1 MREIKRIDAGDR
13 LSEATI
19 HSGII
24 YLAGQVPEDTSLDAY
39 GQTKQVLQLIDN
51 LLAQSQSDKSRI
63 LRAEIF
69 LADMQDYAAM
79 NQAWDEWVI
88 AGSAPARATVEAKLA
103 NPDWKV
109 EIVITAA
116 CQ

>member
-1 MREIKRIDAGDR
+1 MTIKRIDAGVR

-19 HSGII
+19 YGGIV

-51 LLAQSQSDKSRI
+51 LLAQSNSDKSRI

-69 LADMQDYAAM
+69 LANMADYAEM
-79 NQAWDEWVI
+79 NRAWDEWVI
-88 AGSAPARATVEAKLA
+88 AGAAPARATVEAKLA
-103 NPDWKV
+103 DPNWKV

-116 CQ
+116 CK

>member
-1 MREIKRIDAGDR
+1 MTIKRIDTGAR

-19 HSGII
+19 YGGIV

-51 LLAQSQSDKSRI
+51 LLAQSNSDKSRI

-69 LADMQDYAAM
+69 LANMADYAEM
-79 NQAWDEWVI
+79 NRAWDEWVI
-88 AGSAPARATVEAKLA
+88 AGAAPARATVEAKLA
-103 NPDWKV
+103 DPSWKV
-109 EIVITAA
+109 EIMITAA
-116 CQ
+116 CK

>member
-1 MREIKRIDAGDR
+1 MTIKRIDTGTR

-19 HSGII
+19 YGGIV

-51 LLAQSQSDKSRI
+51 LLAQSNSDKSRI

-69 LADMQDYAAM
+69 LANMADYAEM
-79 NQAWDEWVI
+79 NRAWDEWVI
-88 AGSAPARATVEAKLA
+88 AGAAPARATVEAKLA
-103 NPDWKV
+103 DPSWKV
-109 EIVITAA
+109 EIMITAA
-116 CQ
+116 CK

>member
-1 MREIKRIDAGDR
+1 MTIKHIDAGAR

-19 HSGII
+19 YGGIV

-51 LLAQSQSDKSRI
+51 LLAQSNSDKSRI

-69 LADMQDYAAM
+69 LANMADYAEI
-79 NQAWDEWVI
+79 NRAWDEWVI
-88 AGSAPARATVEAKLA
+88 AGAAPARATVEAKLA
-103 NPDWKV
+103 DPNWKV

-116 CQ
+116 CK

>member
-1 MREIKRIDAGDR
+1 MTIKRIDAGAR

-19 HSGII
+19 YGGIV

-51 LLAQSQSDKSRI
+51 LLAQSNSDKSRI

-69 LADMQDYAAM
+69 LANMADYAEM
-79 NQAWDEWVI
+79 NRAWDEWVI
-88 AGSAPARATVEAKLA
+88 AGTAPARATVEAKLA
-103 NPDWKV
+103 DPNWKV

-116 CQ
+116 CK

>member
-1 MREIKRIDAGDR
+1 MTIKRIDAGAR

-19 HSGII
+19 YGGIV

-51 LLAQSQSDKSRI
+51 LLAQSNSDKSRI

-69 LADMQDYAAM
+69 LANMADYAEM
-79 NQAWDEWVI
+79 NRAWDEWVI
-88 AGSAPARATVEAKLA
+88 AGAAPARATVEAKLA
-103 NPDWKV
+103 NPNWKV

-116 CQ
+116 CK

>member
-1 MREIKRIDAGDR
+1 MTIKRIDAGAR

-19 HSGII
+19 YGGIV

-51 LLAQSQSDKSRI
+51 LLAQSNSDKSRI

-69 LADMQDYAAM
+69 LANMADYAEM
-79 NQAWDEWVI
+79 NRAWDEWVI
-88 AGSAPARATVEAKLA
+88 AGAAPARATVEAKLA
-103 NPDWKV
+103 DPNWKV

-116 CQ
+116 CK

>member
-1 MREIKRIDAGDR
+1 MTIKRIDAGAR

-19 HSGII
+19 YGGIV

-51 LLAQSQSDKSRI
+51 LLAQSNSDKSRI

-69 LADMQDYAAM
+69 LANMADYAEM
-79 NQAWDEWVI
+79 NRAWDEWVI
-88 AGSAPARATVEAKLA
+88 AGTAPARATVETKLA
-103 NPDWKV
+103 DPNWKV

-116 CQ
+116 CK

>member
-1 MREIKRIDAGDR
+1 MTIKRIDAGAR

-19 HSGII
+19 YGGIV

-39 GQTKQVLQLIDN
+39 RQTKQVLQLIDN
-51 LLAQSQSDKSRI
+51 LLAQSNSDKSRI

-69 LADMQDYAAM
+69 LANMADYAEM
-79 NQAWDEWVI
+79 NRAWDEWVI
-88 AGSAPARATVEAKLA
+88 AGAAPARATVEAKLA
-103 NPDWKV
+103 DPNWKV

-116 CQ
+116 CK